1 MPENTAHA
9 TELASQYLS
18 QVTGDLEH
26 NIKEQDRITA
36 ELAVL
41 QDQLVTLQQNH
52 TVLVNMR
59 QALGVPAEDRKP
71 ADAESAEA
79 ATVPSPRKKTASATA
94 NAPATGRRRP
104 AKRAAA
110 RPSEAGKQAGKP
122 AGPTLVELIHQ
133 QVVEQSEPR
142 SAAEIAEA
150 VRTAHTDRTIDTK
163 VVRTTLENLV
173 ARSRVH
179 RSKQG
184 SSVFY
189 TAADAPEQEAAA
201 TDEAQAESAG

>member
-59 QALGVPAEDRKP
+59 QALGVPDAPRQP

-104 AKRAAA
+104 AKKAAA
-110 RPSEAGKQAGKP
+110 RPSEAGKP

-150 VRTAHTDRTIDTK
+150 VRSAHTDRTIDTK